1 MPSAVYGP
9 TAHCGLGRPRGT
21 VQEALRD
28 EITEKTEPGALFFSC
43 GVQGVDEI
51 MKGRLEST
59 KSRYWELQ
67 EEMANPAV
75 LSNPELARKYGQELA
90 EWEEIVSRYDRYQ
103 ALMAEWETAREL
115 ARDDDPETREW
126 ALDEASRLKEQCNRL
141 ELEMA
146 RLLAPQDPND
156 QKNVMVEIRAGAG
169 GEEAA
174 LFAASLFRMYV
185 RYAER
190 QGWRTEVLS
199 QNPTDIGGYK
209 EVIFIIEGRGA
220 FSRLKF
226 ESGVH
231 RVQRVPVTEA
241 GGRIHTSTTTVA
253 VLPEAEETEVIIN
266 PDDLRIDTMRASGA
280 GGQHINKTE
289 SAVRIIHLPTNI
301 VVYCQD
307 EKSQLKNREKAMR
320 VLRARLKD
328 LTETQA
334 HNAVQQERRSQ
345 VGTGDRS
352 ERIRTYNF
360 PQGRVTDHRI
370 GLTLHRIDAVMD
382 GDLDELIAAL
392 VAHDE
397 EERLREA

>member
-1 MPSAVYGP
+1 
-9 TAHCGLGRPRGT
+9 
-21 VQEALRD
+21 
-28 EITEKTEPGALFFSC
+28 
-43 GVQGVDEI
+43 VDDV
-51 MKGRLEST
+51 MLGRLEST
-59 KSRYWELQ
+59 RARYMELQ
-67 EEMANPAV
+67 EEMANPRV
-75 LSNPELARKYGQELA
+75 LSNPDLARKYGQELA

-103 ALMAEWETAREL
+103 KLVQEWETAREL
-115 ARDDDPETREW
+115 AREDDPATREW
-126 ALDEASRLKEQCNRL
+126 ALAEADQLKADYEKVES
-141 ELEMA
+141 ELV

-156 QKNVMVEIRAGAG
+156 EKNVIVEIRAGAG

-185 RYAER
+185 RFAER
-190 QGWRTEVLS
+190 QGWRTDVLS
-199 QNPTDIGGYK
+199 SSPTDIGGYK
-209 EVIFIIEGRGA
+209 EVIFMVEGTGA
-220 FSRLKF
+220 YSRLKF

-241 GGRIHTSTTTVA
+241 QGRIHTSTATVA
-253 VLPEAEETEVIIN
+253 VLPEAEETEVVIN

-280 GGQHINKTE
+280 GGQHVNKTE

-301 VVYCQD
+301 MVYCQD
-307 EKSQLKNREKAMR
+307 EKSQMKNREKAMR

-328 LTETQA
+328 LTETAA
-334 HNAVQQERRSQ
+334 HNAVQEERRSQ

-370 GLTLHRIDAVMD
+370 GLTLHRIEAIMD

-392 VAHDE
+392 VAQQE
-397 EERLREA
+397 EQRLKDA